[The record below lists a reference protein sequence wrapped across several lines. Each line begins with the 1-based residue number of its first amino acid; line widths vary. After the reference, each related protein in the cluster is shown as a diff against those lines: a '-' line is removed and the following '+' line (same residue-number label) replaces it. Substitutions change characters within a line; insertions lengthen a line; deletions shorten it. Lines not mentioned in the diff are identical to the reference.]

1 LQDSA
6 AQAVHYPYRPF
17 VDAQL
22 PAGML
27 VQRCGVQDNYFS
39 PGFVTENAM
48 LLSTQAN
55 RYAHQL
61 LAARLNA
68 QQIPPFSAENTMSVD
83 DAYNIAHRLLQIR
96 TAQGETAVGRKIGFG
111 RRQFWAQASEADGS
125 DTPYWAHIYDDTV
138 RHTEENRGV
147 QSLQGAVSPRLEP
160 SIVFKLGARPGPDA
174 TLEEIAE
181 CIEWMAHGIE
191 IADCLFPN
199 WNFQEVDAIAAFGL
213 HGTLIVG
220 EAKILSTATRSN
232 LASVLAQS
240 MVSVSC
246 NESGEFTL
254 RGAGLGSDVMG
265 SPVHALLRLHQL
277 LQTQPQFQP
286 LQAGEIIATGA
297 WTTAFPV
304 KPGQTWTTAFSG
316 ISLPG
321 LTLSFV

>member
-1 LQDSA
+1 
-6 AQAVHYPYRPF
+6 
-17 VDAQL
+17 
-22 PAGML
+22 
-27 VQRCGVQDNYFS
+27 
-39 PGFVTENAM
+39 M

-68 QQIPPFSAENTMSVD
+68 QQIAPLSAEGPISVA
-83 DAYNIAHRLLQIR
+83 DAYDIAHCILQIR

-111 RRQFWAQASEADGS
+111 RRHLWPYSIPTDAVDTPFWA
-125 DTPYWAHIYDDTV
+125 HLYDDTV

-147 QSLQGAVSPRLEP
+147 QSLLGAVSPRLEP
-160 SIVFKLGARPGPDA
+160 TIVFKLGTPPRPEAR
-174 TLEEIAE
+174 LEDIAE

-191 IADCLFPN
+191 IADCLFPG
-199 WNFQEVDAIAAFGL
+199 WNFQEADAIAAFGL

-220 EAKILSTATRSN
+220 EAKVLSAATRSN

-240 MVSVSC
+240 TVSVSY
-246 NESGEFTL
+246 NEGEEFSL
-254 RGAGLGSDVMG
+254 CGAGLGSDVLG

-277 LQTQPQFQP
+277 LQTGTHSTP

-297 WTTAFPV
+297 WTAAFPI

>member
-1 LQDSA
+1 
-6 AQAVHYPYRPF
+6 
-17 VDAQL
+17 
-22 PAGML
+22 
-27 VQRCGVQDNYFS
+27 
-39 PGFVTENAM
+39 M

-68 QQIPPFSAENTMSVD
+68 QTLTPFSAENPLSVD
-83 DAYNIAHRLLQIR
+83 DAYNIAHCLLQIR
-96 TAQGETAVGRKIGFG
+96 TAQGETMVGRKIGFG
-111 RRQFWAQASEADGS
+111 RRQLWHQASEADGS
-125 DTPYWAHIYDDTV
+125 DTPYWAPLYDDTV
-138 RHTEENRGV
+138 RHTEENRGL

-160 SIVFKLGARPGPDA
+160 SIVFKLGVPPRPDA
-174 TLEEIAE
+174 TLEEIAD

-191 IADCLFPN
+191 IVDCLFPG
-199 WNFQEVDAIAAFGL
+199 WNFQEADAIAAFGL

-220 EAKILSTATRSN
+220 EAKVLSAATRGN

-240 MVSVSC
+240 TVSVSC
-246 NESGEFTL
+246 NEGEEFSL
-254 RGAGLGSDVMG
+254 CGAGLGSDVMG

-277 LQTQPQFQP
+277 LQTQPQFRP
-286 LQAGEIIATGA
+286 LEVGEVIATGA

-316 ISLPG
+316 VSLPG